1 MTCVLR
7 CSRKPA
13 PPGGHQSANQPTRRV
28 GHSMDLVE
36 GSFGGPTAVVLWG
49 KGGATYHSDAYA
61 LRVREQRWEKPKQ
74 HGKPFSKVLLYTQ

>member
-1 MTCVLR
+1 
-7 CSRKPA
+7 
-13 PPGGHQSANQPTRRV
+13 
-28 GHSMDLVE
+28 MDLVE

>member
-1 MTCVLR
+1 M
-7 CSRKPA
+7 
-13 PPGGHQSANQPTRRV
+13 

-61 LRVREQRWEKPKQ
+61 LRVREQRWEKPKL
-74 HGKPFSKVLLYTQ
+74 HGKAILKSAIHSDFM